1 MTTYFPLGTNCT
13 LAFNLKRVGV
23 QKETGLLDNFITSY
37 SSLLYLFERKFHF
50 VDDNFGD
57 YLELIPLGHHDSV
70 IHRPSGLILHHAFER
85 NSDGYIKK
93 NWRDDIENVK
103 SKYLYLSN
111 RMNQSIINK
120 KDPVFII
127 HGEALNGEGSRSTLL
142 EYQFRISQSQEVIS
156 KIILQAR
163 KSYERYLRFALLS
176 VRENTLGCVEQ
187 ISGVY
192 IDNII
197 YHGDWYDKNPMHFGG
212 CVRGWDEGIARMSC
226 MDLIKEELSRE
237 A

>member
-13 LAFNLKRVGV
+13 LAFNLKRAGL

-85 NSDGYIKK
+85 NSEGYIKK
-93 NWRDDIENVK
+93 NWKDDIEKVR
-103 SKYLYLSN
+103 SKYTYLSN
-111 RMNQSIINK
+111 RMNQSIINSR
-120 KDPVFII
+120 DPIFVI
-127 HGEALNGEGSRSTLL
+127 HGEALNGEESRSALL
-142 EYQFRISQSQEVIS
+142 EYQFNISQSQEVIK

-163 KSYERYLRFALLS
+163 KSYERYLRFSLLS
-176 VRENTLGCVEQ
+176 VRENMLESANE

-192 IDNII
+192 IDNIT
-197 YHGDWYDKNPMHFGG
+197 YHGDWYENNPMHFGG
-212 CVRGWDEGIARMSC
+212 CVRGWDEGIARMSAL
-226 MDLIKEELSRE
+226 DLEKSDTID
-237 A
+237 